1 MSAVEHAEPGARLED
16 FNPLDRKT
24 QACPYPFYETMRS
37 ECPVFQAPQTG
48 MFYVTKYEDIRFV
61 KRNPQLFSSDMVQSD
76 RGVQEEAHKRHAEI
90 LAKYGWSH
98 VQVLQRTD
106 PPKHNRWRQLID
118 RTFTA
123 SRVRE
128 MKPYVDQMVNDL
140 IDNWIDKGECE
151 FVSEFCIPLPCKVIA
166 DQLGLPS
173 DEFWKLKE
181 WSDAFLAPGSLMIS
195 AEDIEACAWKELE
208 AQQFFYKVFEDRR
221 KNPTGDMMSA
231 LVNIEIEGEAPLSM
245 HELQNLMHQ
254 LVTGGNETT
263 TSAIAHALWNL
274 LKNPGEMAKLRADKS
289 LVRNFV
295 EETLRYE
302 TPVLGLFRQ
311 ATQDVELSDT
321 TIPKGAIIFMAYGAA
336 NRDEEK
342 FEDGE
347 AFDVSRKNAGAQ
359 IAFGMGAHFCPG
371 AMLARQELFSAF
383 EILLDRVEDIELA
396 RPLEEFTHDP
406 SIFLHQLTELP
417 IKFKKVR

>member
-1 MSAVEHAEPGARLED
+1 MSAVEHAEQSASLEN
-16 FNPLDRKT
+16 FNPLDRTT

-48 MFYVTKYEDIRFV
+48 MFYVTKYEDIRFI
-61 KRNPQLFSSDMVQSD
+61 KRNPELFSSNMTFED
-76 RGVQEEAHKRHAEI
+76 RAANYDAQLEHQEI
-90 LAKYGWSH
+90 LKKYGWGH

-106 PPKHNRWRQLID
+106 PPSHNRWRQLID

-128 MKPYVDQMVNDL
+128 MKPYVDRMVNDL
-140 IDNWIDKGECE
+140 IDNWVDAGECE
-151 FVSEFCIPLPCKVIA
+151 FVNDFCIPLPCKVIA

-173 DEFWKLKE
+173 DQFWKLKE
-181 WSDAFLAPGSLMIS
+181 WSDAFLAPGGLMIGGD
-195 AEDIEACAWKELE
+195 EIIECAWKEVE
-208 AQQFFYKVFEDRR
+208 AQHFFYDVFEDRR
-221 KNPTGDMMSA
+221 KNPTGDIMSA
-231 LVNIEIEGEAPLSM
+231 LVNTRIEGEEPLSM

-263 TSAIAHALWNL
+263 TSAIAHGLWNL
-274 LKNPGEMAKLRADKS
+274 LKNPDEMAKLRADKS

-295 EETLRYE
+295 EETLRFE

-321 TIPKGAIIFMAYGAA
+321 SIPKGAIIFMAYGAA

-342 FEDGE
+342 FDDGE
-347 AFDVSRKNAGAQ
+347 RFDVSRKNAGAQ

-371 AMLARQELFSAF
+371 AMLARQELHSTF
-383 EILLDRVEDIELA
+383 EILLDRCEDIELA
-396 RPLEEFTHDP
+396 RPLDEFTHDP

-417 IKFKKVR
+417 IKFRKAG